1 MNGLFLQIVKMSLSA
16 TWLILAV
23 LILRLVFKKAPK
35 WINVL
40 LWGIV
45 AIRLICPLSI
55 ESPVSLIPDF
65 AGSDKL
71 VSEWTDDYIE
81 DVSIIHD
88 NSLDYDAAVTAGREP
103 ISDGSGGYYVITKYD
118 QLDEPSTVKNTVVPV
133 LSFIW
138 ASGVVILLMYTAIS
152 YLNLRR
158 KLDTAVLYRDNIFQS
173 EHVSSP
179 FVMGIIKPRIYL
191 PFKLDGQN
199 MEYVVAHEI
208 MHIRYKDY
216 WWKLIGFL
224 IFMIHW
230 FNPLVLLA
238 YVLLCRDIEL
248 ACDERVIK
256 ELNNEQRADYTEALV
271 NCSVNHRVVSTYHPL
286 AFGELGVKERVKSVM
301 NYKKPAFWII
311 ILAVVA
317 CVVVAACFLTNPP
330 AKEAA
335 PPDMKADSS
344 DSPAKEDDSSFP
356 PGTQSKVFQA
366 RILDIYDELF
376 LVEPVQGS
384 SELNSAD
391 QIEIPMK
398 NMDPSREP
406 LVGDLIE
413 ISYSGE
419 ILETYPARLNDV
431 FNIKAIDETNKLSLN
446 DVITLSQYGYDLT
459 WSDFEQYAYT
469 ETGSGLYIRVY
480 EIDEHFSLWIG
491 GGQPDNDPMYIYL
504 ALTDDSDTRID
515 IRDGGVTGVTEFIS
529 EHTSASIKSVEEI
542 DYGKNNNIKP
552 NTIMDDGI
560 TKESKNDVENEQVT
574 AVYVDGSGQESSTN
588 QEEILHRI
596 ESFIE
601 QLKISEFKRTP
612 EESGYECVYDG
623 SVIFKE
629 HTIYFNQSGF
639 TEDKFIHFV
648 LVINEDG
655 RFETLYDVDVSSQL
669 AGEFNEIV
677 NFFTDRNK

>member
-23 LILRLVFKKAPK
+23 LILRLIFKKAPK

-55 ESPVSLIPDF
+55 ESPVSLIPEF

-118 QLDEPSTVKNTVVPV
+118 QLGEPSTVENTVVPV
-133 LSFIW
+133 LSYIW
-138 ASGVVILLMYTAIS
+138 AGSVVILFLYTVIS
-152 YLNLRR
+152 YLKLRR
-158 KLDTAVLYRDNIFQS
+158 KLDTAVLYQDNIYQS

-199 MEYVVAHEI
+199 MEYVVAHEM
-208 MHIRYKDY
+208 MHIRYKDN

-256 ELNNEQRADYTEALV
+256 ELNNEQRADYTQALV
-271 NCSVNHRVVSTYHPL
+271 NCSVNHRVVSTYPL

-311 ILAVVA
+311 ILAVVV
-317 CVVVAACFLTNPP
+317 CIVVAVCFLTNPP
-330 AKEAA
+330 AKEADPPA
-335 PPDMKADSS
+335 PS
-344 DSPAKEDDSSFP
+344 AKEADTSVL

-391 QIEIPMK
+391 RIEIPMK

-446 DVITLSQYGYDLT
+446 DVIVLSQYGYDLT

-480 EIDEHFSLWIG
+480 EIDEVFSLWIG
-491 GGQPDNDPMYIYL
+491 GGQPEKDPMYIYL
-504 ALTDDSDTRID
+504 TLTDDSDTRID
-515 IRDGGVTGVTEFIS
+515 IRDGGVTEFIS
-529 EHTSASIKSVEEI
+529 EHTSVS
-542 DYGKNNNIKP
+542 
-552 NTIMDDGI
+552 T
-560 TKESKNDVENEQVT
+560 ESD
-574 AVYVDGSGQESSTN
+574 
-588 QEEILHRI
+588 
-596 ESFIE
+596 
-601 QLKISEFKRTP
+601 
-612 EESGYECVYDG
+612 
-623 SVIFKE
+623 
-629 HTIYFNQSGF
+629 
-639 TEDKFIHFV
+639 
-648 LVINEDG
+648 
-655 RFETLYDVDVSSQL
+655 
-669 AGEFNEIV
+669 
-677 NFFTDRNK
+677 

>member
-40 LWGIV
+40 LWGILAV
-45 AIRLICPLSI
+45 RLICPLSV

-81 DVSIIHD
+81 EVSIIHD

-138 ASGVVILLMYTAIS
+138 ASGVVILLLYTVIS
-152 YLNLRR
+152 YLKLRR
-158 KLDTAVLYRDNIFQS
+158 KLDTAVLYQDNIYQS

-199 MEYVVAHEI
+199 MEYVVAHEM

-224 IFMIHW
+224 ILMIHW

-271 NCSVNHRVVSTYHPL
+271 NCSVNHRVNRRVVSTYPL
-286 AFGELGVKERVKSVM
+286 AFGGIGVKERVKSVL

-311 ILAVVA
+311 ILAVIA
-317 CVVVAACFLTNPP
+317 CIVVAVCFLTNPP
-330 AKEAA
+330 A
-335 PPDMKADSS
+335 M
-344 DSPAKEDDSSFP
+344 EDDSSFLS
-356 PGTQSKVFQA
+356 GTQSKVFQA

-391 QIEIPMK
+391 QIELPMK

-419 ILETYPARLNDV
+419 ILETYPARLKDV
-431 FNIKAIDETNKLSLN
+431 FNIKTIDETNKLSLN
-446 DVITLSQYGYDLT
+446 NVIILSQNGYDLT
-459 WSDFEQYAYT
+459 WSDFEQYEYT

-480 EIDEHFSLWIG
+480 EIDELFSLRIG
-491 GGQPDNDPMYIYL
+491 GGQPDKDPMYIYL
-504 ALTDDSDTRID
+504 VLTDDSDTRID
-515 IRDGGVTGVTEFIS
+515 IRDGGVTEFIS
-529 EHTSASIKSVEEI
+529 EHTSTSAESVEEL
-542 DYGKNNNIKP
+542 DSGKNNDVKQ
-552 NTIMDDGI
+552 NTRIDDN
-560 TKESKNDVENEQVT
+560 TKESTTEIDKTKKLEDSIKNDEVMESKILEEEQIT
-574 AVYVDGSGQESSTN
+574 AVYVNESGQEISTKN
-588 QEEILHRI
+588 I
-596 ESFIE
+596 
-601 QLKISEFKRTP
+601 
-612 EESGYECVYDG
+612 
-623 SVIFKE
+623 
-629 HTIYFNQSGF
+629 
-639 TEDKFIHFV
+639 
-648 LVINEDG
+648 
-655 RFETLYDVDVSSQL
+655 
-669 AGEFNEIV
+669 
-677 NFFTDRNK
+677 